1 MILWGFF
8 SLEKISF
15 FKHKT
20 WLGYD
25 KIILSLVTAHASIFN
40 TLRQDV
46 FWLNRLV
53 KLVQYNSQSFASKHF

>member
-15 FKHKT
+15 FKQKT
-20 WLGYD
+20 WLGHH
-25 KIILSLVTAHASIFN
+25 KIILSLATAHTSIFY

-46 FWLNRLV
+46 FWLNQLV
-53 KLVQYNSQSFASKHF
+53 KLVLYNS